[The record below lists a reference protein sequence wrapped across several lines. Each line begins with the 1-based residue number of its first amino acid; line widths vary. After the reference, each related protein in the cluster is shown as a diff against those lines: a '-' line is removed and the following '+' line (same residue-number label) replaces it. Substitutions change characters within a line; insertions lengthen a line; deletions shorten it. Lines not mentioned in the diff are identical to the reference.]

1 MGALQEENKKN
12 RAGDVDMDRIHGDV
26 TLPGDAEAVTRG
38 GALANMGT
46 VKKTALASAKNPT
59 PKTLADLHKEYK
71 EYKLLRKKDQ
81 MSASMQVG
89 APAFVVADNWLSRY
103 HSFILF
109 D

>member
-1 MGALQEENKKN
+1 MGALQEENKRN
-12 RAGDVDMDRIHGDV
+12 RAGDVDMERIHGDV
-26 TLPGDAEAVTRG
+26 TLPGDAEAVARG

-46 VKKTALASAKNPT
+46 VKRTAPVNAKNPAPT
-59 PKTLADLHKEYK
+59 ALADLHKEYK

-89 APAFVVADNWLSRY
+89 APAFIVADKCLSRY

>member
-1 MGALQEENKKN
+1 VGALQEENKRN
-12 RAGDVDMDRIHGDV
+12 RAGDVDMERIHGDV
-26 TLPGDAEAVTRG
+26 TLPGDAEAVARG

-46 VKKTALASAKNPT
+46 VKRTAPVNAKNPAPT
-59 PKTLADLHKEYK
+59 CLADLHKEYK

-89 APAFVVADNWLSRY
+89 APAFIVADKWLSRY

>member
-26 TLPGDAEAVTRG
+26 TLPGDAEAVARG

-46 VKKTALASAKNPT
+46 VKRTAPVNAKNPAPT
-59 PKTLADLHKEYK
+59 ALADLHKEYK

-89 APAFVVADNWLSRY
+89 APAFIVADKWLSRY

>member
-1 MGALQEENKKN
+1 MVRMQ
-12 RAGDVDMDRIHGDV
+12 GDPASPNDG
-26 TLPGDAEAVTRG
+26 EAAKRG

-46 VKKTALASAKNPT
+46 VKRTSTVAAKISAPT
-59 PKTLADLHKEYK
+59 TLADLHKEYK

-81 MSASMQVG
+81 MSSSMQVG
-89 APAFVVADNWLSRY
+89 TPAFIVADKWLSRY

>member
-1 MGALQEENKKN
+1 M
-12 RAGDVDMDRIHGDV
+12 DMERIHGDV
-26 TLPGDAEAVTRG
+26 TLPGDAEAVARG

-46 VKKTALASAKNPT
+46 VKRTAPANAKNPAPT
-59 PKTLADLHKEYK
+59 ALADLHKEYK

-103 HSFILF
+103 HSFILS

>member
-1 MGALQEENKKN
+1 MGALQEENKRN
-12 RAGDVDMDRIHGDV
+12 RAGDVDMERIHGDV
-26 TLPGDAEAVTRG
+26 TLPGDAEAVARG

-46 VKKTALASAKNPT
+46 VKRTAPVNAKNPAPT
-59 PKTLADLHKEYK
+59 ALADLHKEYK

-89 APAFVVADNWLSRY
+89 APAFIVADKWLSRY

>member
-1 MGALQEENKKN
+1 VGALQEENKRN
-12 RAGDVDMDRIHGDV
+12 RAGDVDMERIHGDV
-26 TLPGDAEAVTRG
+26 TLPGDAEAVARG

-46 VKKTALASAKNPT
+46 VKRTAPVNAKNPAPT
-59 PKTLADLHKEYK
+59 ALADLHKEYK

-89 APAFVVADNWLSRY
+89 APAFIVADKWLSRY

>member
-1 MGALQEENKKN
+1 ME
-12 RAGDVDMDRIHGDV
+12 RINGDV
-26 TLPGDAEAVTRG
+26 TLPGDAEAVA

-46 VKKTALASAKNPT
+46 TKMTAPANAKNPAAT
-59 PKTLADLHKEYK
+59 TLADLHKEYK

-89 APAFVVADNWLSRY
+89 APAFIVADKWLSRY
-103 HSFILF
+103 HNFILF